1 MKVDIAGVL
10 IALVLLAPPAFSQSD
25 ADGVRF
31 FEEKVAPLL
40 AARCYK
46 CHSAESPKPKGA
58 LRVDSREALLKG
70 GENGP
75 ALVPGN
81 VEKTLLLRA
90 AAWEDPD
97 LRMPPKEKMP
107 AAEIEILRKWVASGA
122 PWSATVAK
130 ARKPEKKITDADRAW
145 WSFQPVRATA
155 VPATELPG
163 RNEID
168 NFIHARLKSEGLLPA
183 PEADRRTLLRRLTF
197 DLHGPPPT
205 PMEIDAF
212 EKDASPD
219 AYEKQVERLLAHPR
233 YGERWARHWL
243 DLVRY
248 AESDGYKQDAY
259 RPNTWPYRDYVIRAF
274 VEDKPYDRFVQ
285 EQLAGD
291 EIAPD
296 DPQVTVATGYLRL
309 GIYEYN
315 QRNAW
320 GQWQDILNDITDVTG
335 DAFLG
340 LGMGCA
346 RCHDHKFDPILQ
358 RDYFALQS
366 FFGGLIW
373 RDDLPLATPA
383 EVTDYRKRRA
393 VWEEKTAKIRAEIA
407 DIEKPFLASA
417 DKSILGK
424 FLPEL
429 QALHAKPPAE
439 RTPYEIQ
446 IADLVERQ
454 VIAERSLI
462 DGKIKG
468 ATRERWSEL
477 QRKLAE
483 FDKEKPKDLPPALVV
498 RDIGPVAAPT
508 TIPGDPERRVIGPA
522 FLSVLG
528 GEKPKIDP
536 AAASS
541 GRRLA
546 LARWL
551 TRADHPLAARVMV
564 NRIWQHHFGRG
575 LVSTANDYGRLGEKP
590 SHPELLDWLA
600 ARFVKDGW
608 SVKSMHRLIVGSAT
622 YRRASSHPDPE
633 TAHLKDPE
641 NRLLWKSL
649 PRRLEAEAVRDSMLF
664 ASGEYDSHMGGP
676 AVDPNLPRR
685 SVYTKVHRNT
695 HDPLLE
701 AFDAPETFS
710 SAPGRNATTT
720 ATQALLMINGRWP
733 LERAQAFARRL
744 RASGARTNAELVREA
759 YRIAFGRVPTP
770 EELAR
775 GTSFLDRS
783 APAVRAADLPL
794 AQAMPDRGGQAARFR
809 SEHVEDRLCMES
821 DPALPTVDFTIEAV
835 VVLDSLYDDAAVRVI
850 ASQWAGEPEL
860 PGWSFGVTST
870 KSRHQPRNLILQLT
884 GEGGTEVVASDL
896 RLELHKTHY
905 VAAVVRIGE
914 TGEAGVAFYMQDLSD
929 PEAPLRTAGV
939 RHRVTGGYASKAAFM
954 IGGRDGQKSHGW
966 DGLIDEIRLSR
977 QALAKEQLLL
987 VDGMPPGNA
996 VVGHWTFEHEPG
1008 FFKESG
1014 NRVKPLVRPEQPRTS
1029 GAASETG
1036 LVDFCHVLLNSN
1048 EFLYVD

>member
-1 MKVDIAGVL
+1 MGIKTAGVL
-10 IALVLLAPPAFSQSD
+10 AALLLLSVPASSQNDPD
-25 ADGVRF
+25 AVRH
-31 FEEKVAPLL
+31 FEDKVAPLL

-46 CHSAESPKPKGA
+46 CHSAEAPKPKGG

-70 GENGP
+70 GELGP

-81 VEKTLLLRA
+81 AEKSALLRA
-90 AAWEDPD
+90 IGWTDPD
-97 LRMPPKEKMP
+97 LQMPPKEKMP
-107 AAEIEILRKWVASGA
+107 AAEIEILRQWVAAGA
-122 PWSATVAK
+122 PWSAKTAK

-145 WSFQPVRATA
+145 WSFQPVKDP
-155 VPATELPG
+155 VPPPADPLA

-168 NFIHARLKSEGLLPA
+168 RFIHAKLKAEGLVPG
-183 PEADRRTLLRRLTF
+183 PEADRRTLLRRLSF
-197 DLHGPPPT
+197 DLHGLPPT
-205 PMEIDAF
+205 PAELEAF

-233 YGERWARHWL
+233 YGERWGRHWL

-248 AESDGYKQDAY
+248 AESDGYKQDGY

-274 VEDKPYDRFVQ
+274 TDDKPYDRFLQ

-296 DPQVTVATGYLRL
+296 DPKVTVATGYLRL

-320 GQWQDILNDITDVTG
+320 GQWRDILNDITDVTG
-335 DAFLG
+335 DAILG

-366 FFGGLIW
+366 FFGGLLW

-383 EVTDYRKRRA
+383 EVADYRKKRA
-393 VWEEKTAKIRAEIA
+393 AWEEKTAAIRAEIA
-407 DIEKPFLASA
+407 QIEKPFLAGA
-417 DKSILGK
+417 DKSILSK

-429 QALHAKPPAE
+429 QAVYAKPAAE
-439 RTPYEIQ
+439 RAPYDVQ

-454 VIAERSLI
+454 VIAERALI

-483 FDKEKPKDLPPALVV
+483 FDKDKPRDLPAGLVV
-498 RDIGPVAAPT
+498 TDIGPVAAPT
-508 TIPGDPERRVIGPA
+508 MIPGDDRVIPPA
-522 FLSVLG
+522 FLTVLG
-528 GEKPKIDP
+528 GAPLKIDP
-536 AAASS
+536 LAASS

-551 TRADHPLAARVMV
+551 TRPEHPLAARVMV
-564 NRIWQHHFGRG
+564 NRLWQHHFGRG
-575 LVSTANDYGRLGEKP
+575 LVATSNDYGHLGEKP

-600 ARFVKDGW
+600 ARFVKEGW
-608 SVKSMHRLIVGSAT
+608 SVKAMHRLMVGSAA
-622 YRRASSHPDPE
+622 YRRAAAHPSPE
-633 TAHLKDPE
+633 AGRLKDPE
-641 NRLLWKSL
+641 NRLLWKAL
-649 PRRLEAEAVRDSMLF
+649 PRRLEAEAVRDAMLF
-664 ASGEYDSHMGGP
+664 VSGEFDSHMGGP

-710 SAPGRNATTT
+710 SMPSRNSTTT

-733 LERAQAFARRL
+733 IERAQAFARRL
-744 RASGARTNAELVREA
+744 RASGAKTNEDLVREAFLIAYGRAPSAAELVRG
-759 YRIAFGRVPTP
+759 IAF
-770 EELAR
+770 
-775 GTSFLDRS
+775 LDKS
-783 APAVRAADLPL
+783 APASKAADLPL

-809 SEHVEDRLCMES
+809 SEHVEDRLCMDSTE
-821 DPALPTVDFTIEAV
+821 ALPSGDFTVEAV
-835 VVLDSLYDDAAVRVI
+835 VVLDSLYEDAAVRVI
-850 ASQWAGEPEL
+850 ASQWAGKPEA
-860 PGWSFGVTST
+860 PGWSFGVTSA
-870 KSRHQPRNLILQLT
+870 KSKHQPRNLILQLT

-905 VAAVVRIGE
+905 VSAVVKIGE
-914 TGEAGVAFYMQDLSD
+914 TGEGGVTFYMQDLSD

-939 RHRVTGGYASKAAFM
+939 RHKVTGGVRSKSAFM

-977 QALAKEQLLL
+977 AALPKEQLLL
-987 VDGMPPGNA
+987 VEGAPPPEKI
-996 VVGHWTFEHEPG
+996 VGHWTFEADPG
-1008 FFKESG
+1008 FFKEAG
-1014 NRVKPLVRPEQPRTS
+1014 NRVKPLGRPEQPKAA
-1029 GAASETG
+1029 GVASETG
-1036 LVDFCHVLLNSN
+1036 LIDFCHVILNSN